1 MNKHAHMETIWL
13 FDVDK
18 TLYPPKNGLYQ
29 EGNARINHY
38 LQKHLQ
44 ISLLE
49 INKLRKH
56 YMRKYGTSLL
66 GSIKECGL
74 DGNDFLQFVHSFPK
88 HSFLAHQTDLRTFLE
103 NLPGKKY
110 IFSNAPKDYILEILS
125 IVGIDSVFSK
135 IYDIHSFRFHGKPNT
150 SSYLSV
156 LRWIKA
162 HPHQCILVDD
172 MKINCTV
179 ASKLGIQTIWID
191 ENQLYNDYYKEVLM
205 PRLTKFLKSQ
215 K

>member
-1 MNKHAHMETIWL
+1 MKKHAHNETIWL

-29 EGNARINHY
+29 EGNTRINQY

-44 ISLLE
+44 MSLVE
-49 INKLRKH
+49 INQLRKQ
-56 YMRKYGTSLL
+56 YMKKYGTSLL
-66 GSIKECGL
+66 GSIKECGIN
-74 DGNDFLQFVHSFPK
+74 GNDFLQFVHSFPK
-88 HSFLAHQTDLRTFLE
+88 HSFISHQPDLKVFLE

-110 IFSNAPKDYILEILS
+110 IFSNAPKDYIIEILS
-125 IVGIDSVFSK
+125 ILGIDSVFLK
-135 IYDIHSFRFHGKPNT
+135 IYGIHSFRFHGKPSA

-172 MKINCTV
+172 MQVNCAS

-191 ENQLYNDYYKEVLM
+191 ENQLYNDYYTEVLM
-205 PRLTKFLKSQ
+205 PHLSNFISSQ
-215 K
+215 Q